1 MLVLLAAAPAVAFA
15 RPPIDSLPDMGLG
28 ADNAM
33 SIDQGI
39 AVGQSMVDQ
48 MRQKDQVLDDPLLDS
63 YLNNLG
69 FQLVSH
75 SQGASWHFKFLW
87 VGKSDVNAFAM
98 PGGFVGVNEG
108 LILATHDESE
118 LAAVLAHE
126 ISHVTQRHIAQ
137 QMEDS
142 RRTGLA
148 TAAAVGAALLA
159 GLAGGGNPYLAQA
172 AISGGLAGAYQHQV
186 NYTYHDEE
194 QADRI
199 GESLLAQS
207 GFNPDAMATFFQRL
221 QQQEQYNEGP
231 YSNFLRTHPV
241 TTKRIANAEN
251 IARQYPQIHPKP
263 DASYYI
269 ARARVRVL
277 AADDPSDSARYFKAR
292 LGNTKGIQHDAAR
305 YGYALSL
312 GREGDT
318 ARAMKLLDELRS
330 QHPDTLAYRLALAN
344 VQNQAGQ
351 TNASMHTYQSAL
363 DLYPDNRAVIEG
375 YAEVLLQTGRP
386 QRARSLLLRLPLD
399 SSETTR
405 QLRLLAQA
413 ATAMGDEADSHY
425 YMSEYYLI
433 CGQPHMALQ
442 QLEIGL
448 HSGHLSSFQ
457 RQRLVSRRKEIRTAM
472 TRAGVSPT
480 AAGDGRGGESGRGD
494 GDGQF
499 VSKSG
504 AEFGF
509 AGGFPPLFPMPP
521 RR

>member
-1 MLVLLAAAPAVAFA
+1 MLVLLAVAPATAFA

-28 ADNAM
+28 ADNTL
-33 SIDQGI
+33 SINQGI

-48 MRQKDQVLDDPLLDS
+48 MRQRNRLLDDALLTS

-69 FQLVSH
+69 YQLVSH

-87 VGKSDVNAFAM
+87 VKGSDVNAFAM
-98 PGGFVGVNEG
+98 PGGFIGVNEG

-142 RRTGLA
+142 RRTGMA

-159 GLAGGGNPYLAQA
+159 GIAGGGNPYLAQA
-172 AISGGLAGAYQHQV
+172 AISGGLAGAYQHQI
-186 NYTYHDEE
+186 NYTYQDEE

-221 QQQEQYNEGP
+221 QHQEQYNEGP
-231 YSNFLRTHPV
+231 YSSFLRTHPV
-241 TTKRIANAEN
+241 TTKRIANAQN

-263 DASYYI
+263 DPSYYI
-269 ARARVRVL
+269 ARARARVL
-277 AADDPSDSARYFKAR
+277 AADDPSDSASYFKAR
-292 LGNTKGIQHDAAR
+292 LDQTKGIRHDAAR

-312 GREGDT
+312 AREGDT
-318 ARAMKLLDELRS
+318 DQALKLLDELRS
-330 QHPDTLAYRLALAN
+330 RHPDTLAYRLALAN
-344 VQNQAGQ
+344 FQNQAGN
-351 TNASMHTYQSAL
+351 TTASLDTYQSAL
-363 DLYPDNRAVIEG
+363 NLYPDNRAVIES
-375 YAEVLLQTGRP
+375 YAEALLQTGRP
-386 QRARSLLLRLPLD
+386 QKARRLLLRLPLD
-399 SSETTR
+399 HSETAR
-405 QLRLLAQA
+405 QLRLLARA
-413 ATAMGDEADSHY
+413 ATAMGDDADSHY

-433 CGQPHMALQ
+433 RGQSHMALQ

-457 RQRLVSRRKEIRTAM
+457 RQRLESRRKEIRTAM
-472 TRAGVSPT
+472 TPAGRSPT
-480 AAGDGRGGESGRGD
+480 AAGGGKSGQGN
-494 GDGQF
+494 GDGQLA
-499 VSKSG
+499 SETG
-504 AEFGF
+504 PEFGL
-509 AGGFPPLFPMPP
+509 AEGLPGLFPVTPGH
-521 RR
+521 